1 MYSWKDIG
9 FDIWTASAVGDIDH
23 LCSMTDISRS
33 ETHSKPLKSN
43 AQSNSKFEPLRD
55 LNSRNSGGWTCLMYA
70 AYYDHANVARWLLE
84 GNMHNEY
91 RGPNKRLPANP
102 SIKSKFGKTPLMLAA
117 SCGHNESVETIL
129 DCCKTTLS
137 PKDFS
142 VHKYSFSNVLRFMF
156 NIPVRVSCC
165 TILFI
170 CNEIGSSRGNRS

>member
-1 MYSWKDIG
+1 MYSWKDID

-23 LCSMTDISRS
+23 LCSMTDISRT
-33 ETHSKPLKSN
+33 ETHSEPLKPN
-43 AQSNSKFEPLRD
+43 AQSNSKSEHLRD

-70 AYYDHANVARWLLE
+70 AYYDHANVVRWLLE
-84 GNMHNEY
+84 GNMHNQY

-137 PKDFS
+137 PKEFS
-142 VHKYSFSNVLRFMF
+142 VHKSFFFKYFKIHVQ
-156 NIPVRVSCC
+156 
-165 TILFI
+165 
-170 CNEIGSSRGNRS
+170 

>member
-1 MYSWKDIG
+1 MYSWKDID

-43 AQSNSKFEPLRD
+43 AQSNSKLEHLRD

-70 AYYDHANVARWLLE
+70 AYYDHANVVRWLLE
-84 GNMHNEY
+84 GNMHNQY

-137 PKDFS
+137 PKEFS
-142 VHKYSFSNVLRFMF
+142 VHKSFFFKYFKIHVQYNLFSR
-156 NIPVRVSCC
+156 SCK
-165 TILFI
+165 LLHNFI
-170 CNEIGSSRGNRS
+170 RT